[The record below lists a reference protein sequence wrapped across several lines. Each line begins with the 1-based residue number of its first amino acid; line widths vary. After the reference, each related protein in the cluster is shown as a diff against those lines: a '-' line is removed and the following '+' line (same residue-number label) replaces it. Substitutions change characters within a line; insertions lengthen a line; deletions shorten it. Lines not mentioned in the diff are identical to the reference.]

1 MSEEKGK
8 EQQAKGNERSVI
20 ELADRGVPL
29 LLIKATSQALSYA
42 LGLKDGTVFAFTE
55 ASIHGQ
61 WVTLKGV
68 RSHSVP
74 AIRRGKERSESYCV
88 FDKGVEVRLEAIVW
102 VADSPW
108 GS

>member
-8 EQQAKGNERSVI
+8 EQHAKESAI
-20 ELADRGVPL
+20 EMADRGVPL
-29 LLIKATSQALSYA
+29 VLIKAMSQASSYA

-55 ASIHGQ
+55 ASIHRQ
-61 WVTLKGV
+61 WVSLKGV
-68 RSHSVP
+68 RSHTVP
-74 AIRRGKERSESYCV
+74 PLRRGKERSEAYCV
-88 FDKGVEVRLEAIVW
+88 FDKGVEVRLDAIVW

>member
-1 MSEEKGK
+1 MSDEKGK
-8 EQQAKGNERSVI
+8 EQQAKDM
-20 ELADRGVPL
+20 ADRGVPL
-29 LLIKATSQALSYA
+29 VLIKATAQVLSYA
-42 LGLKDGTVFAFTE
+42 LGLWDGTVFVFNE

-61 WVTLKGV
+61 WVSLKGV

-74 AIRRGKERSESYCV
+74 AIKRGKERSEAYCV
-88 FDKGVEVRLEAIVW
+88 FDKGVEVRLDAIIW